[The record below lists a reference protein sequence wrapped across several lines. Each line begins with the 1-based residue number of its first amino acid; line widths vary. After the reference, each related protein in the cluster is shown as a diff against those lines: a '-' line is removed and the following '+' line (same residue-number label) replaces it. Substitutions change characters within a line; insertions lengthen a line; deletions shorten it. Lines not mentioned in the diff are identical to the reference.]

1 MVSKR
6 DRFSSLVAFL
16 SFPPD
21 VVLWSIGAGAVVICQ
36 QVSLNKYRAWKTY
49 LLPLTKPSLLG
60 L

>member
-36 QVSLNKYRAWKTY
+36 QVSSNKNRA
-49 LLPLTKPSLLG
+49 
-60 L
+60 